1 MLKID
6 GKNKKVVGIV
16 VECNPFHKGHKRLL
30 KECKKHG
37 DIIVAVMSGNFVQR
51 GEPGVFDKEKRTKD
65 LIDNGVDIVIEIPVQ
80 YVLSSAKYFA
90 KGAIQILEKLG
101 FVDYLVFGSKVADV
115 EKLKDYAEMV
125 QIEKFNYE
133 KDSEIKRNLKAG
145 KTYAKALSD
154 VIGEKLSSND
164 ILAIEYLIALDEMKS
179 KILPIAI
186 ERKDD
191 LPTATELRA
200 QIKKKVTTND
210 FTEILNYKIL
220 YAKVESYG
228 KDKNLL
234 DDIYLM
240 TKDMRNA
247 IMKTAGDAMTFDER
261 ALKLKTHNRTL
272 AYIKRVFFNI
282 ILDVRKE
289 GSHSLPLHM
298 QVGSRAIVILGVKD
312 KSLWILKYI
321 KEPFLMSFAPSS
333 YRTFV
338 KKYKKSKEIRQDK
351 NGDFILSENL
361 KTNIFADKI
370 YYMVGKL

>member
-101 FVDYLVFGSKVADV
+101 FVDYLVFGSKIADV
-115 EKLKDYAEMV
+115 ERLKNYAEMV

-200 QIKKKVTTND
+200 KIKKKVTTND

-220 YAKVESYG
+220 YAKVESHG

-247 IMKTAGDAMTFDER
+247 IMKTAGDKMTFDER
-261 ALKLKTHNRTL
+261 ALKLKTKNRTL

-282 ILDVRKE
+282 ILDVRDE
-289 GSHSLPLHM
+289 GSQCSPLHK
-298 QVGSRAIVILGVKD
+298 QESLRVITILGVKD
-312 KSLWILKYI
+312 ESKWILKYI
-321 KEPFLMSFAPSS
+321 KTPFLMSFAPSS

-351 NGDFILSENL
+351 KGDFILSENL

-370 YYMVGKL
+370 YYMMGKL